1 MRFLRDALITILLLI
16 VVVIVVAYARIHAGG
31 LSADAAPGRVEKV
44 VATKLVR
51 LSIPA
56 DADQRQNPFR
66 GDANAWMTAAD
77 HYEDHCAV
85 CHGVDGRGHTDMGE
99 NMYPKVPDL
108 NDADVQQLSDGTLFY
123 IIQNGVRWTGMPGWK
138 HEHSE
143 DETWR
148 LVSFMRKIPS
158 LTVDDLARAGV
169 DVHAHDHDHHHEA
182 RD

>member
-1 MRFLRDALITILLLI
+1 MRFLRDAFITILLLI

-66 GDANAWMTAAD
+66 GDANAWMRSAD
-77 HYEDHCAV
+77 HYEDHCAT
-85 CHGVDGRGHTDMGE
+85 CHGVDGHGHTEMGE

-108 NDADVQQLSDGTLFY
+108 NDADIQQLRDGTLFY

-138 HEHSE
+138 HEHTE
-143 DETWR
+143 DDTWQ

-158 LTVDDLARAGV
+158 LTTDDLERAGV
-169 DVHAHDHDHHHEA
+169 DVRALEHEHHHDG